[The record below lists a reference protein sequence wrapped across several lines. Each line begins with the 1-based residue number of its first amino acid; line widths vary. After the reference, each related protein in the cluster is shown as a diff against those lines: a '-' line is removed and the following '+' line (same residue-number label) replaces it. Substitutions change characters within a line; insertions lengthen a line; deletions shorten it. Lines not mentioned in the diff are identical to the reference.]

1 VIVTYRDFQLFHR
14 ERRRRS
20 REWRYLCRMN
30 PIVEERR
37 DELAAICRR
46 FGVRR
51 LELFGSAATDGFDSE
66 RSDLDFLVEFDPDP
80 NRRADRYFG
89 LLEALEELF
98 GRPVDVVEIGAIR
111 NPYFL
116 TAIEASRTLLHAA

>member
-1 VIVTYRDFQLFHR
+1 
-14 ERRRRS
+14 
-20 REWRYLCRMN
+20 MN
-30 PIVEERR
+30 PVIEERR
-37 DELAAICRR
+37 SELEAICQR

-66 RSDLDFLVEFDPDP
+66 RSDLDFLVEFAPDP

-116 TAIEASRTLLHAA
+116 RAIEGSRTLVHAA